1 MSKLKTSSI
10 KRHHARG
17 LYGAF
22 STVVASSD
30 LINRV
35 AQGGTILVPMA
46 EPCFCRKNCLSNSK
60 LLFFKVMLMREAAYC
75 FRRWS
80 VSGAFVKV
88 FPGSLDAFKV
98 KDIGIERDVQR
109 DRETVV
115 REIIE

>member
-1 MSKLKTSSI
+1 
-10 KRHHARG
+10 
-17 LYGAF
+17 
-22 STVVASSD
+22 
-30 LINRV
+30 
-35 AQGGTILVPMA
+35 
-46 EPCFCRKNCLSNSK
+46 
-60 LLFFKVMLMREAAYC
+60 MREAAYC